1 MANNNNNNSTMSL
14 PSVLEKDKLTGTNFL
29 DWFLNLRIVLKQE
42 RKLYVLDE
50 PLPEEPADNA
60 LRAEKNAYEKHHND
74 SIDVACL
81 MLATMSS
88 ELQKDLENMEAY
100 DMIFNLKE
108 MFQKQAR
115 QERYETTKALHS
127 CKMAEGASVSAH
139 VLKMKGYIEHLDRLG
154 FPLSQELATDLI
166 LSSLPDS
173 YGQFV
178 INYNMNEMDKSIF
191 ELHTMLKTTEQ
202 NIKSKPGHVL
212 MVQNGKGFK
221 NKGKGKGKGKGKSN
235 AQPKPKPE
243 PKAKAPKEGV
253 CFFCNEPG
261 HWKRTCKLY
270 LEDLKKKKKTGET
283 SSSGIYVIQINFSP
297 SSSWVLDTGCGSHI
311 CTNVQGLKRSRQLKK
326 GEVDLLVGNGAKV
339 AALAVGSY
347 ELTLPSR
354 LLLVLDNCYYVP
366 TMCRNIISVSCL
378 DNDGFSFIIM
388 NNNCSIFHKDM
399 FYANA
404 YLQDGLYVMNLQK
417 SNNSHVYDITTKK
430 FKSNDLNST
439 YLWHC
444 CLGHINKKCISKLHQ
459 VGLLNSFDFESCD
472 TCESCL

>member
-14 PSVLEKDKLTGTNFL
+14 RLVLEKDKLTGTNFL
-29 DWFLNLRIVLKQE
+29 DWFRNLRIVLKQE

-50 PLPEEPADNA
+50 PLPEEPVDNVP
-60 LRAEKNAYEKHHND
+60 RAEKNAYEKHHNVF
-74 SIDVACL
+74 IDVAYL

-100 DMIFNLKE
+100 DIIFNLKE
-108 MFQKQAR
+108 MFQQQAR
-115 QERYETTKALHS
+115 QVRYETTKALHS
-127 CKMAEGASVSAH
+127 FKMADGASVSAH

-154 FPLSQELATDLI
+154 FPLSQELGTDLI
-166 LSSLPDS
+166 LNSLPDS

-178 INYNMNEMDKSIF
+178 MNFNMNEMDKSISK
-191 ELHTMLKTTEQ
+191 LHTMLKTAEQ
-202 NIKSKPGHVL
+202 NIKSKSGHVL
-212 MVQNGKGFK
+212 MVQKGKGFK
-221 NKGKGKGKGKGKSN
+221 NKGKGKGKGKVKGKGKSN

-261 HWKRTCKLY
+261 HWKRNCKLY
-270 LEDLKKKKKTGET
+270 LEDLKKKKKTDET
-283 SSSGIYVIQINFSP
+283 SSLGIYAIQINFSP
-297 SSSWVLDTGCGSHI
+297 FSSWVLDTGCGSHI
-311 CTNVQGLKRSRQLKK
+311 CTNVQGLKRTRQLKK
-326 GEVDLLVGNGAKV
+326 GEVDLRVGNGAKV

-366 TMCRNIISVSCL
+366 TICRNIISFSCL
-378 DNDGFSFIIM
+378 HNDGFSFIIK

-404 YLQDGLYVMNLQK
+404 YVQDGLYVMNL
-417 SNNSHVYDITTKK
+417 
-430 FKSNDLNST
+430 
-439 YLWHC
+439 
-444 CLGHINKKCISKLHQ
+444 
-459 VGLLNSFDFESCD
+459 
-472 TCESCL
+472 